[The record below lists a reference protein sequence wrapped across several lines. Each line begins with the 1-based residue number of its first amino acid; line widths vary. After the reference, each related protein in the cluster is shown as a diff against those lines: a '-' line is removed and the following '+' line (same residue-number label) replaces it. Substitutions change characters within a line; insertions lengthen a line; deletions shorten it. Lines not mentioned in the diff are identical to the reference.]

1 MGFAPAQPPRDI
13 SWYGDPRDHAAK
25 CNLCPLQGSVV
36 VPYAAPEPGKK
47 VRLVIVGE
55 GPGRREELMRT
66 PFVGITGQM
75 LDQEIEAVGLDRSHM
90 FITNAALCAGF
101 NDKDNE
107 RAAEC
112 CAPRLLK
119 ELAALPADVP
129 ILTMGKAA
137 SKSVLG
143 VKSVLLARGFVWT
156 ARDLST
162 SIDTAEA
169 AVRKAIRDSSKSREA
184 RIKKRPVLI
193 EAKLRLETLE
203 WRNKLVG
210 RVVFPTLHP
219 TFAFIHN
226 ETWAPIFR
234 IDIDRCARF
243 VKKEFRLEDLDDRI
257 TRVTSLAEFAARKR
271 VFIVTDNKR
280 EIAAAGKILAD
291 DVSVDI
297 ETEATHPL
305 SPLLVKI
312 LCVQIGDRNKRALT
326 IGPWDARRHAKVL
339 TKLLATKKTIVMH
352 NGFNFDQ
359 PALER
364 IGEDVILD
372 PTKIEDTLVAHHAF
386 ASQYPQ
392 RLDHVVSTFCLS
404 ARTPVLLFNGK
415 TEKIAKIVAN
425 EMPVSVM
432 TLGPNGIEPQ
442 RVVGWHRNRVV
453 GQQWIR
459 IRTTDQ
465 VGLKSERQAYGRG
478 LVLTPEHQ
486 VLTGGGWT
494 RADAIRP
501 GDTVAVPER
510 RLAPIEIGA
519 LIGTLMG
526 DSAIQHPRN
535 AHAATFKRALGGTHA
550 EYTGLAQAKE
560 IAMRGFLRA
569 GGVTPG
575 PTPYGGGPARRYY
588 VPQSRQVY
596 TLAKKVYDVDGA
608 KRLTAVALDAMGPV
622 GLAWWYMDDGSNAV
636 AEKSIR
642 FATHCFDLDDLKEA
656 AAWFEQ
662 HFGRAS
668 IYDSTQRTA
677 TGRIQYILA
686 LSVPA
691 SEAFC
696 EMVAPYIFP
705 CMRYKLPRYREW
717 PAYVDQPLSQVNEP
731 LFVRVVEAGPYE
743 PLTPPALK
751 ARGGRAGDV
760 SYCLT
765 VESNRNFFTPVALVA
780 NCDSGPWKIKFGRRG
795 GTEKGLPPQNMDPDE
810 LYEYGSIDPI
820 LTALAW
826 DAMQADLEPERKV
839 YEHDKQLGVQGKLLQ
854 TVGIAVDVDRKNFL
868 SKALAKRAAYLKGHM
883 RTLARRP
890 NFAPS
895 KLGEVRKVL
904 FNTLKAPML
913 NPTATGLASTSNAT
927 LEVIRT
933 GGAGTLR
940 PGPADVKKTS
950 GAIIHDTKQTKAG
963 LFAEALLNWRVVGKI
978 RSTYIEAVQVH
989 DDRRAHYNW
998 RPYGTVSGR
1007 FACRLQSAP
1016 RWSKRLEDRVR
1027 EIYTASQ
1034 DCSLVYFD
1042 LSQAEMRMAAALSGD
1057 AVFMKTCEG
1066 DVHTGNA
1073 KILFPDAVEMLTRD
1087 PKGAFCPEHADGAKG
1102 GTCNC
1107 GKPFR
1112 DIAKNAGFAVSYLAE
1127 APTVFAYL
1135 RSHGFP
1141 VEADAVDDML
1151 MRLKASYSR
1160 YYEYVG
1166 ENVRFVEKNGYL
1178 RTAVMGRIRWF
1189 GFHPKPTE
1197 IANFGVQAGI
1207 ADAINLGS
1215 LYLQS
1220 IFPPD
1225 VRLIANVHDALI
1237 WDVPNKYISWAT
1249 NAKGKQV
1256 PRGPV
1261 VEEIERL
1268 WAKPIHL
1275 PQGIICREAR
1285 DVLLPC
1291 EVKVGDRWNVF
1302 G

>member
-13 SWYGDPRDHAAK
+13 SAYGRPEDHGAK
-25 CNLCPLQGSVV
+25 CSLCPLQGSPF
-36 VPYAAPEPGKK
+36 VPYEGPAEGKK
-47 VRLVIVGE
+47 VRLAICGE
-55 GPGRREELMRT
+55 GPGRGELARLR
-66 PFVGITGQM
+66 PFVGQTGQM
-75 LDQEIEAVGLDRSHM
+75 LDQEIEAVGLDRSQMHVS
-90 FITNAALCAGF
+90 NATLCLGF

-184 RIKKRPVLI
+184 RIKKRPALV
-193 EAKLRLETLE
+193 EARLKLETLE
-203 WRNKLVG
+203 QRNKLAG

-243 VKKEFRLEDLDDRI
+243 VRHEFRLEDLADRI
-257 TRVTSLAEFAARKR
+257 ERVKTLEEFASRKR
-271 VFIVTDNKR
+271 VFVVTDNKN
-280 EIAAAGKILAD
+280 EILKAGKVLAD
-291 DVSVDI
+291 DVSIDI
-297 ETEATHPL
+297 ETEAVHPL

-312 LCVQIGDRNKRALT
+312 LCVQIGDRNKRALV
-326 IGPWDARRHAKVL
+326 IGPWDARRHAKAL
-339 TKLLATKKTIVMH
+339 TKLLATKHGVIVTH
-352 NGFNFDQ
+352 NGFNFDH

-364 IGEDVILD
+364 PGEDILI
-372 PTKIEDTLVAHHAF
+372 PAPRVEDTLVAHHAF

-392 RLDHVVSTFCLS
+392 RLDHVVSTFL
-404 ARTPVLLFNGK
+404 
-415 TEKIAKIVAN
+415 
-425 EMPVSVM
+425 
-432 TLGPNGIEPQ
+432 
-442 RVVGWHRNRVV
+442 
-453 GQQWIR
+453 
-459 IRTTDQ
+459 
-465 VGLKSERQAYGRG
+465 
-478 LVLTPEHQ
+478 
-486 VLTGGGWT
+486 
-494 RADAIRP
+494 
-501 GDTVAVPER
+501 
-510 RLAPIEIGA
+510 
-519 LIGTLMG
+519 
-526 DSAIQHPRN
+526 
-535 AHAATFKRALGGTHA
+535 
-550 EYTGLAQAKE
+550 
-560 IAMRGFLRA
+560 
-569 GGVTPG
+569 
-575 PTPYGGGPARRYY
+575 
-588 VPQSRQVY
+588 
-596 TLAKKVYDVDGA
+596 
-608 KRLTAVALDAMGPV
+608 
-622 GLAWWYMDDGSNAV
+622 
-636 AEKSIR
+636 
-642 FATHCFDLDDLKEA
+642 
-656 AAWFEQ
+656 
-662 HFGRAS
+662 
-668 IYDSTQRTA
+668 
-677 TGRIQYILA
+677 
-686 LSVPA
+686 
-691 SEAFC
+691 
-696 EMVAPYIFP
+696 
-705 CMRYKLPRYREW
+705 
-717 PAYVDQPLSQVNEP
+717 
-731 LFVRVVEAGPYE
+731 
-743 PLTPPALK
+743 
-751 ARGGRAGDV
+751 
-760 SYCLT
+760 
-765 VESNRNFFTPVALVA
+765 
-780 NCDSGPWKIKFGRRG
+780 DSGPWKIKFGRRG

-810 LYEYGSIDPI
+810 LYHYGAVDPI

-854 TVGIAVDVDRKNFL
+854 TVGIKVDVERKDFL

-895 KLGEVRKVL
+895 KLGQVRRVL

-933 GGAGTLR
+933 GGAATLR

-963 LFAEALLNWRVVGKI
+963 MFAEALLNWRVVCKI
-978 RSTYIEAVQVH
+978 KSTYCDAIQVH
-989 DDRRAHYNW
+989 DDGRAHYNW
-998 RPYGTVSGR
+998 RAYGTVSGR
-1007 FACRLQSAP
+1007 YSSRIQSCP
-1016 RWSKRLEDRVR
+1016 RWSKKLEDRVR
-1027 EIYTASQ
+1027 EIYTASPG
-1034 DCSLVYFD
+1034 CLLVYFD

-1073 KILFPDAVEMLTRD
+1073 KILFPDAAEMLTRD
-1087 PKGAFCPEHADGAKG
+1087 PKGAFCPEHADGARG

-1220 IFPPD
+1220 VFSPD
-1225 VRLIANVHDALI
+1225 IRLIANVHDALI

-1291 EVKVGDRWNVF
+1291 EVKVGDRWSVF